1 MFIRA
6 KNLLL
11 AEAKNGQSPIYP
23 GSTVA
28 VADAV
33 GREFIALGAAV
44 EVPKS
49 TVATAIQASPANTPD
64 GNTSEG
70 ENGQN
75 SPENG
80 ETVKGHLDGS
90 DLESMSF
97 ADLKSLA
104 QDMGIETGKIRSKA
118 AMIEAIT
125 SVEVEA
131 SITEEA
137 PSLSV
142 QDVME
147 E

>member
-23 GSTVA
+23 GIA
-28 VADAV
+28 VEVDDKV

-49 TVATAIQASPANTPD
+49 AVATAIQAAPANVPD
-64 GNTSEG
+64 GNTPEDTSA
-70 ENGQN
+70 QN
-75 SPENG
+75 SPENDENG
-80 ETVKGHLDGS
+80 ISE
-90 DLESMSF
+90 LEGMSF
-97 ADLKSLA
+97 ADLKA
-104 QDMGIETGKIRSKA
+104 MAKEMGIDTGKIRSKEG
-118 AMIEAIT
+118 MMNAILVARMEQ
-125 SVEVEA
+125 VEN
-131 SITEEA
+131 A
-137 PSLSV
+137 PVLQV